1 MTCES
6 LINLPGGNVLS
17 TLYDEFLNPSS
28 NEEITGVTPVI
39 WTVRGL
45 KLEHRF
51 LVFLVFSHC
60 ALKNDFHKCPIGD
73 DLMLGG

>member
-1 MTCES
+1 MATECHNQ
-6 LINLPGGNVLS
+6 LTLS
-17 TLYDEFLNPSS
+17 FQPK
-28 NEEITGVTPVI
+28 IGVTPVI